1 MWAKFMQLK
10 QKFGIIVDCVLYNL
24 GRSEE
29 YLKDSVTRKWPP
41 SITNKSVTLN
51 ISVIHPTSKSWTMT
65 EKNIGIAIK
74 TILNRN

>member
-1 MWAKFMQLK
+1 MQLK
-10 QKFGIIVDCVLYNL
+10 QKFGIIFGCVLYNL

-29 YLKDSVTRKWPP
+29 YRKDSVTRKWPP

-51 ISVIHPTSKSWTMT
+51 ISIIHPTPKSWTMT

-74 TILNRN
+74 GMLKRN